1 MADLLVPLDFFD
13 SSVVEPSSLHVNLNE
28 CF

>member
-13 SSVVEPSSLHVNLNE
+13 SSVVEPLSLHVDLNKY
-28 CF
+28 F